1 MDDATLRLVSE
12 LPTSKMDCLE
22 ISGTFWASRAPW
34 KSYVCTQYPSFDLN
48 HNVMPDQRWDMVIAE
63 QVMEHVRYPYRGM
76 RNIHT
81 LLRPGSWALITVPFL
96 VDRSI

>member
-1 MDDATLRLVSE
+1 
-12 LPTSKMDCLE
+12 
-22 ISGTFWASRAPW
+22 
-34 KSYVCTQYPSFDLN
+34 
-48 HNVMPDQRWDMVIAE
+48 MPDQRWDMVIAE